1 MHQQACISRSDFYQF
16 FVNDLWF
23 CHIAITSTSLS
34 QNIPIKMLGFFL
46 KDWIEIKKNK
56 NKKNGRTGAESG
68 PTVAKS
74 SLYCLLVH
82 LVSHMFRKTKWT
94 NTNVCILNI
103 GSDNI
108 PQIASTCKHYT
119 NNISFNYYS
128 TLSRARD
135 TVQLSD
141 TSSD

>member
-1 MHQQACISRSDFYQF
+1 MTVPAVCVSELAFQEVTFISF
-16 FVNDLWF
+16 FVNHLWF
-23 CHIAITSTSLS
+23 CHIAITSTSLLPK
-34 QNIPIKMLGFFL
+34 IPMKTSGFFS
-46 KDWIEIKKNK
+46 KDWIEKKKNR
-56 NKKNGRTGAESG
+56 RTGAESE
-68 PTVAKS
+68 VDQLWLN

-103 GSDNI
+103 RNDKI

-128 TLSRARD
+128 TLSK
-135 TVQLSD
+135 
-141 TSSD
+141 